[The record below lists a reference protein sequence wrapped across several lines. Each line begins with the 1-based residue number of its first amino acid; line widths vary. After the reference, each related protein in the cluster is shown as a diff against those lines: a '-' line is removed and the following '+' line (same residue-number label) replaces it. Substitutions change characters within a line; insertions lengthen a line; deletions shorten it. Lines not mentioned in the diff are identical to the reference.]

1 MQVSIHKV
9 NSVLGIEV
17 PAEEIV
23 RLMKNLNFNPTV
35 DGDVLTLQVPAY
47 REDMLP
53 EGENDVERYP
63 DVAEVVIR
71 MVMTILSQH
80 LCRLHR

>member
-1 MQVSIHKV
+1 
-9 NSVLGIEV
+9 
-17 PAEEIV
+17 
-23 RLMKNLNFNPTV
+23 MKNLNFNPTV

-63 DVAEVVIR
+63 DVQR
-71 MVMTILSQH
+71 K
-80 LCRLHR
+80 